1 MNEVV
6 LTLTWPE
13 FFALRSL
20 VAEHLL
26 CSRRS
31 EVYISVAPERGEVT
45 HEQLLAKL
53 LDYPPADPTSITCPR
68 CGWTSYNP
76 HDISERYCGHCH
88 VFLDDPPAEEPP
100 Q

>member
-1 MNEVV
+1 MAERTIT

-26 CSRRS
+26 CPRRS

-45 HEQLLAKL
+45 PEQLLAKL
-53 LDYPPADPTSITCPR
+53 LDYPPE
-68 CGWTSYNP
+68 
-76 HDISERYCGHCH
+76 ER
-88 VFLDDPPAEEPP
+88 
-100 Q
+100 